1 MLSGNIRTVR
11 PYLMNCIA
19 AAFLALTCAAAQ
31 NQNAGQAQGQQQLQ
45 TVNVR
50 PDYTLGP
57 EDQVLIKVPQV
68 PELNDRPFRV
78 GADGFVELPI
88 VGRMQASGMTVQAFE
103 KALLERLKEFVRDPQ
118 VFVTLAQF
126 RGEPVFFVG
135 AFKSPGIYPLG
146 GRRTLVEMLTTVG
159 GLQPNASRRIRITRR
174 TDYGTL
180 PLPNAQEKKDKRIST
195 VDINLDDLSVN
206 INPEEDIALQPY
218 DIVSVERAERV
229 YVLGD
234 VGKPTSIELGERS
247 SISIAQA
254 LTEAGGFS
262 NGAKDSNIRIL
273 RLISGTDR
281 RAEIVINAKRVL
293 QGKDRDFP
301 LLPNDVLYIPSAPL
315 SSLLSRG
322 NSLGYILPV
331 VVLAVIRG
339 AF

>member
-1 MLSGNIRTVR
+1 MLPGNPTAKLVLLSAIVMLSTVV
-11 PYLMNCIA
+11 A
-19 AAFLALTCAAAQ
+19 SAQ
-31 NQNAGQAQGQQQLQ
+31 NPQSTQGPQQL
-45 TVNVR
+45 TAANVR

-57 EDQVLIKVPQV
+57 DDQVVIKVPQV
-68 PELNDRPFRV
+68 PELNERPFRV
-78 GADGFVELPI
+78 GADGFIELPI
-88 VGRMQASGMTVQAFE
+88 AGRMQAGGLTVIAFE
-103 KALLERLKEFVRDPQ
+103 KALLDKLKEFVRDPQ

-126 RGEPVFFVG
+126 RSDPVFFVG
-135 AFKSPGIYPLG
+135 AFKTPGVYSLS
-146 GRRTLVEMLTTVG
+146 GRRTLVEMLTTAG
-159 GLQPNASRRIRITRR
+159 GLQNNASRRIRITRR
-174 TDYGTL
+174 TDYGSL
-180 PLPNAQEKKDKRIST
+180 PLPNAQENRAKRIST
-195 VDINLDDLSVN
+195 VEINLDDLSVN
-206 INPEEDIALQPY
+206 VKPEEDIVLQPY

-234 VGKPTSIELGERS
+234 VGKAISIELGERN

-262 NGAKDSNIRIL
+262 LGAKDSNVRIL

-301 LLPNDVLYIPSAPL
+301 LLPNDVLYVPSSPL

-322 NSLGYILPV
+322 NTLGYMLPV
-331 VVLAVIRG
+331 VLLAVVRG